1 MSRIQK
7 KKSARRRVVVLI
19 LVAVVLAAVAVF
31 AAKPAYRVFRN
42 WRVDSMIQEGDK
54 AFERGD
60 FTKARSLA
68 FAALNT
74 RTNDYRT
81 LKLLYRSM
89 VELRDPRAGNLT
101 IHLMRH
107 EDATEDDRLSGFTTV
122 CKELPMSRAIAL
134 WASLGKEKAQS
145 PEYLVPFVERL
156 IDQGI
161 LPLAR
166 KLLNSR
172 SDNYDNIGIRFQA
185 IRLMIKGGGK
195 QGLDRAQFMIS
206 EIISSDSENQLEAF
220 RFLSSIKRNDFR
232 SGYFPELKTWIEEQP
247 DALLSDK
254 LLALIQEL
262 QRKPQAFDQITAE
275 AIETYAGEE
284 PVAVTSW
291 LLSLGEAEQALKLL
305 SEEASVENHELY
317 RNRVRALLALK
328 RWTDASDWLS
338 TPPEQ
343 FPALELLCLR
353 VLSTDNP
360 SRRMSEWKL
369 ALKEAGIEQGRN
381 AFLDLHQWM
390 LEAGEI
396 EYAKEAMVEAIKL
409 GRGRLPAWAR
419 ARGLVRWIRRKS
431 PAESLYQFCD
441 VMARMEPGN
450 SELATEAADIACLM
464 GKTPPSRVIE
474 DLTELEKKIP
484 ELGTDARHREVLA
497 TAYLLNDQPRE
508 AEETLHQIQGT
519 GPAYAR
525 IEAIRSISGIQ
536 RLADPTTAPPFELDW
551 DRFPAAERQA
561 LRTHLARITRRP
573 DAGEPAPLPSPSP
586 LPELLPLP
594 EKKPLPELPPM
605 PDEKPLPKL
614 IPLVKPHPL
623 PELKEPD
630 QD

>member
-1 MSRIQK
+1 
-7 KKSARRRVVVLI
+7 
-19 LVAVVLAAVAVF
+19 
-31 AAKPAYRVFRN
+31 
-42 WRVDSMIQEGDK
+42 
-54 AFERGD
+54 
-60 FTKARSLA
+60 
-68 FAALNT
+68 
-74 RTNDYRT
+74 
-81 LKLLYRSM
+81 M
-89 VELRDPRAGNLT
+89 VELRDPQAGNLT
-101 IHLMRH
+101 IRLMRH

-122 CKELPMSRAIAL
+122 CKELPMSRVIAL
-134 WASLGKEKAQS
+134 WVSLGKEKAQS

-156 IDQGI
+156 IDQGN
-161 LPLAR
+161 LAPAR

-172 SDNYDNIGIRFQA
+172 SDNYDNIGIHDNIGIRFQA
-185 IRLMIKGGGK
+185 IRLMIQEG
-195 QGLDRAQFMIS
+195 GLDRAQFKIS
-206 EIISSDSENQLEAF
+206 EIISSDSEKQLEAF
-220 RFLSSIKRNDFR
+220 RLLSSIARNDFR

-262 QRKPQAFDQITAE
+262 QRKPQALDQITAE
-275 AIETYAGEE
+275 AIETYAGED

-317 RNRVRALLALK
+317 RNRVRALIALK

-369 ALKEAGIEQGRN
+369 ALKEAGIEQGQN

-396 EYAKEAMVEAIKL
+396 EYAREAMVEAIKL
-409 GRGRLPAWAR
+409 GRGRLPDWAR
-419 ARGLVRWIRRKS
+419 ARGLVWWIRRKS
-431 PAESLYQFCD
+431 PAESLYQFCN
-441 VMARMEPGN
+441 VMARMEPRN

-464 GKTPPSRVIE
+464 GKTPPSKVIE
-474 DLTELEKKIP
+474 NLTELEKKIP

-508 AEETLHQIQGT
+508 AEETLRQVQGT

-536 RLADPTTAPPFELDW
+536 RLADPTTAPPVELDW
-551 DRFPAAERQA
+551 DRLPAAERQA

-594 EKKPLPELPPM
+594 EKMPLPDLPPM
-605 PDEKPLPKL
+605 PEEKSLPKL